1 MKTLSSISKMS
12 GFDALCKVKALVVTG
27 VAIVSVSHF
36 ITVLFGQTIPNVVW
50 SFFKEA
56 TGSLIVAAVFLF
68 AIMWFLKARP
78 QHRPKKYNV
87 ISYDVFGKESVI
99 DGLRMEFKNHDVAW
113 SFMKQYKSL
122 YPLYNFA
129 LVSDLPHSNRKTIFR
144 YI

>member
-1 MKTLSSISKMS
+1 MISKMS
-12 GFDALCKVKALVVTG
+12 CFDALCKVKALVVTG

-56 TGSLIVAAVFLF
+56 TGSFIVAAVFLF
-68 AIMWFLKARP
+68 AIMWFLRARP
-78 QHRPKKYNV
+78 HHKPKKYNV

-113 SFMKQYKSL
+113 SFMKQYKSQ

-144 YI
+144 YL

>member
-1 MKTLSSISKMS
+1 MRV
-12 GFDALCKVKALVVTG
+12 FDALYKVKALVATG

-36 ITVLFGQTIPNVVW
+36 ITGLFGQTIPSVVW

-68 AIMWFLKARP
+68 AIMLFLKARP
-78 QHRPKKYNV
+78 QHKPKKYTV
-87 ISYDVFGKESVI
+87 ISYDVFGKESTI
-99 DGLRMEFKNHDVAW
+99 DGLRSEFKNHDVAW

>member
-1 MKTLSSISKMS
+1 MS
-12 GFDALCKVKALVVTG
+12 GFDALYKVKALVATG

-36 ITVLFGQTIPNVVW
+36 ITVLFGQTIPNVVL

-56 TGSLIVAAVFLF
+56 TGTVIVAAVFLF

-78 QHRPKKYNV
+78 HHKPKNYTV
-87 ISYDVFGKESVI
+87 ISYDVFGKESTI
-99 DGLRMEFKNHDVAW
+99 DGLRSDFKNHDVAW

-129 LVSDLPHSNRKTIFR
+129 LVSDLPNSNRKTIFR